1 VPAPKPICVARAD
14 QKGDPD
20 LKIAGNLAIVSWS
33 SQGLKLNPEAA
44 EVLFSTANV
53 SYELKRYEE
62 ALDSYDR
69 ALAIRPDFA
78 HALGNRG
85 NVLFELKRYEEALDS
100 YDRALAIQPDFAQAH
115 HGRATV
121 LSTFQ
126 LIRYEEALD
135 SYDRALAIQPDFA
148 EAYHGRG
155 NLLRTFGRIKEAL
168 PLLEKAVELAPHRG
182 KFVGSLVESKRFVDG
197 DPHLGLIETLARD
210 IGSLSEEDQIYLHFA
225 LGKVYAD
232 LGQHERSFSHLIEGN
247 RLKRKQIVYDE
258 AAELARL
265 ERTRALFT
273 AEVMRKA
280 RGCGDPSRVPV
291 FIVGMP
297 RSGTTLVEQILAAH
311 PMVYGAGELSD
322 FKAVLA
328 GLRGSIAARSG
339 LGREELHQIG
349 IRYLQRLRAT
359 APSAERII
367 DKTLENFRDVGLIH
381 LALPNARI
389 VHVRRDPLDTCI
401 SCFSILFMHN
411 YQPFSYDLAELGR
424 YYRAYAALM
433 EHWREVLPLEQILE
447 VQYEELVVNFESLAR
462 RIVAYCG
469 LEWDAACL
477 EFHKTKR
484 PVWTASV
491 IQVRQP
497 IYRSSIGRWKAYED
511 MLRPLSEALEG
522 VSRLT
527 DEPLR

>member
-1 VPAPKPICVARAD
+1 VPAPKAISVARAD

-20 LKIAGNLAIVSWS
+20 LKIAGNLANVSWS

-100 YDRALAIQPDFAQAH
+100 YDRALAIQPDFA
-115 HGRATV
+115 
-121 LSTFQ
+121 
-126 LIRYEEALD
+126 
-135 SYDRALAIQPDFA
+135 

-155 NLLRTFGRIKEAL
+155 NALRTFGRIKEAL

-322 FKAVLA
+322 FEAVLA

-367 DKTLENFRDVGLIH
+367 DKRLENFRYVGLIH

-424 YYRAYAALM
+424 YYRANAALM
-433 EHWREVLPLEQILE
+433 EHWREVLPSEQMLE
-447 VQYEELVVNFESLAR
+447 VQYEELVVNFEPLAR

-522 VSRLT
+522 G
-527 DEPLR
+527 

>member
-1 VPAPKPICVARAD
+1 M
-14 QKGDPD
+14 
-20 LKIAGNLAIVSWS
+20 NVSWS
-33 SQGLKLNPEAA
+33 GQGLKLNPEAA

-115 HGRATV
+115 HGRGNV
-121 LSTFQ
+121 LRTFQ
-126 LIRYEEALD
+126 LKRCEEALD

-155 NLLRTFGRIKEAL
+155 NALRTFGRIKEAL

-197 DPHLGLIETLARD
+197 DPHLELIETLARD

-258 AAELARL
+258 AVELARL

-311 PMVYGAGELSD
+311 PMVYGAGELND
-322 FKAVLA
+322 FEAVVA
-328 GLRGSIAARSG
+328 SLRGSIAARSG

-367 DKTLENFRDVGLIH
+367 DKTLENFRYVGLIH

-401 SCFSILFMHN
+401 SCFSLLFMHN

-433 EHWREVLPLEQILE
+433 EYWREVLPSEQMLE
-447 VQYEELVVNFESLAR
+447 VQYEELVVNFEPLAR

-491 IQVRQP
+491 IQVRQA

-522 VSRLT
+522 G
-527 DEPLR
+527 